1 MASKSRANEIT
12 RQIQNVRCH
21 NWYIGKISYYIS
33 FERPFNADHFLL
45 KDRDLKITQKINI

>member
-33 FERPFNADHFLL
+33 FERSFNADHFLL